1 MIKSF
6 FRLIRWP
13 NLIIILASMI
23 FMLWF
28 IIKPGL
34 GLTSGNQ
41 GLTIAE
47 FILLALAVIF
57 TAVGGYIINDIKD
70 VKSDM
75 INKPGRNEVG
85 LAFTP
90 KQAYRIYLVFAIAG
104 IVFGTWVSVLLHKTG
119 FSLIFLLTAGLLWFY
134 ANAYECQPLTG
145 NLVVAFLSALSFALV
160 FLYELFAFQLL
171 QAPVLIKPHV
181 LHLVLNIVLIYMSFA
196 FLVSLIREILKDME
210 DVKGDEQTGCHTYP
224 VVYGIHKAKIVALVV
239 EFTGLITAFWFQGYF
254 YGKGFFLLVL
264 YFSLIDLLF
273 GWVIVKTLL
282 AKEKSHFTTL
292 SILTKVLM
300 LAGILSMV
308 LFYFEF

>member
-13 NLIIILASMI
+13 NLIIILASMV

-34 GLTSGNQ
+34 GLTAGSQ
-41 GLTIAE
+41 GLTITE
-47 FILLALAVIF
+47 FIFLTLAVIF

-85 LAFTP
+85 LAFTA
-90 KQAYRIYLVFAIAG
+90 KQAYGIYLVFAIAG
-104 IVFGTWVSVLLHKTG
+104 IVFGTVVSIMLHKTG

-134 ANAYECQPLTG
+134 ANAYQCQPLTG

-160 FLYELFAFQLL
+160 FLYELFAFQLAK
-171 QAPVLIKPHV
+171 APVIIQPHA
-181 LHLVLNIVLIYMSFA
+181 LHLVLTIVLIYMSFA
-196 FLVSLIREILKDME
+196 FLVSLIREVLKDIE
-210 DVKGDEQTGCHTYP
+210 DVKGDEQTGCHTYA
-224 VVYGIHKAKIVALVV
+224 VVYGTQNAKIVAVVV
-239 EFTGLITAFWFQGYF
+239 EFIGLLAAFWFQWYF
-254 YGKGFFLLVL
+254 YGKGFYLLVF
-264 YFSLIDLLF
+264 YFSLIDILF
-273 GWVIVKTLL
+273 GWIIVKTLL
-282 AKEKSHFTTL
+282 AKEKSHFNTL

-300 LAGILSMV
+300 LGGILSMV

>member
-13 NLIIILASMI
+13 NLIIILASMV

-34 GLTSGNQ
+34 GLTTGNQ
-41 GLTIAE
+41 GLTITE
-47 FILLALAVIF
+47 FVFLVLAVIF
-57 TAVGGYIINDIKD
+57 TAVGGYIINDVKD

-85 LAFTP
+85 LAFTA
-90 KQAYRIYLVFAIAG
+90 KQAYGIYLVFAIAG
-104 IVFGTWVSVLLHKTG
+104 MVFGTVVSILLHKTG

-134 ANAYECQPLTG
+134 ANAYQCQPLTG

-160 FLYELFAFQLL
+160 FLYELFAFQTAKTPVIIQP
-171 QAPVLIKPHV
+171 QA
-181 LHLVLNIVLIYMSFA
+181 LHLILTIVLIYMSFA
-196 FLVSLIREILKDME
+196 FLVSLIREVLKDIE
-210 DVKGDEQTGCHTYP
+210 DVRGDEETGCHTYA
-224 VVYGIHKAKIVALVV
+224 VIYGIQNAKIVALTV
-239 EFTGLITAFWFQGYF
+239 EFIGLLAAFWFQWYF
-254 YGKGFFLLVL
+254 YGKGFFLLVF
-264 YFSLIDLLF
+264 YFSLIDILF
-273 GWVIVKTLL
+273 GWIIVRTLT
-282 AKEKSHFTTL
+282 AKEKSHFSTL

-300 LAGILSMV
+300 LAGIISMV

>member
-34 GLTSGNQ
+34 GLTTGAQ
-41 GLTIAE
+41 GLTILE
-47 FILLALAVIF
+47 FVLLVLAVVF

-85 LAFTP
+85 LAFTA
-90 KQAYRIYLVFAIAG
+90 KQAYGIYLVFAIAG
-104 IVFGTWVSVLLHKTG
+104 VVFGTVVSILLHKIG

-134 ANAYECQPLTG
+134 ANAYQCQPLTG

-160 FLYELFAFQLL
+160 FLYELFAFQLAK
-171 QAPVLIKPHV
+171 APVIVKPDA
-181 LHLVLNIVLIYMSFA
+181 LHLILTIVLIYMSFA
-196 FLVSLIREILKDME
+196 FLVSLIREVLKDIE
-210 DVKGDEQTGCHTYP
+210 DVKGDEQTGCHTYA
-224 VVYGIHKAKIVALVV
+224 VVYGTQNAKIVALVV
-239 EFTGLITAFWFQGYF
+239 EFIGLLAAFWFQWYF
-254 YGKGFFLLVL
+254 YGKGFYLLVI
-264 YFSLIDLLF
+264 YFSLIDILF
-273 GWVIVKTLL
+273 GWIIVKTLQ
-282 AKEKSHFTTL
+282 AKEKSHFYTL
-292 SILTKVLM
+292 SVLTKVLM